1 MINFH
6 TARFI
11 KSAFQKD
18 DHLQD
23 YPHILFIGKSN
34 VGKSSLINALTEQK
48 NLAYVSKTPGMTKLV
63 NYYLIDNKFYLVDVP
78 GFGYRKL
85 AYEKDSFET
94 MMDDYLKNNISLKVV
109 FYLLDSRREIT
120 LEEIN
125 VINYI
130 NQLGYKVELL
140 LTKCDKISQS
150 ERAKLLSNLKKYSLD
165 DYLFVSVNNNSY
177 LQKVKQKISQYIE

>member
-6 TARFI
+6 TAKFI

-18 DHLQD
+18 DHLLD
-23 YPHILFIGKSN
+23 YPHVLFIGKSN
-34 VGKSSLINALTEQK
+34 VGKSSLINALTEQN

-78 GFGYRKL
+78 GFGYRRL
-85 AYEKDSFET
+85 AYEKDSFEV
-94 MMDDYLKNNISLKVV
+94 MMDNYLKNNHSLKVV

-120 LEEIN
+120 NEELN
-125 VINYI
+125 VIEYI
-130 NQLGYKVELL
+130 NNLGYKVELL

-150 ERAKLLSNLKKYSLD
+150 ERAKILANLKKYSIN
-165 DYLFVSVNNNSY
+165 DYLFVSCNNRSY
-177 LQKVKQKISQYIE
+177 LQKVRKKISLYIE